1 MAQSL
6 RRAVP
11 AASELRKE
19 IMQPGGR
26 TVPGESDLRREVKVL
41 ELEKKRR
48 ERARKQAQEERDKEV
63 TRRAGAEAAL
73 AAVGAAGSGSSC
85 AAAPT
90 AGVSEAAAAT
100 AAAGAGARRAVATRA
115 SGSGSDDDDED
126 DDEEEEEHSSEGGL
140 RSPCLAPGPGV
151 STQVAPLSRK
161 EEKRRDAQ
169 ERRRAEREQ
178 ITRRQAE
185 RQAENARLSASAV
198 EEPFVGGVPRSGNCE
213 KCGFKFRFPNLA
225 VRYVYRQ
232 CPLCLYS
239 IPEPAPLGV
248 PAPHPSVP
256 DRLPW
261 PLCDARVCEGGV
273 AKRCERRRV
282 GGTDL
287 CSKHQQVVKRFGK
300 LSYGRFTEPYAEPH
314 ALEFDPP
321 EVFDLLA
328 VEPSAAERET
338 ARLKTLD
345 EKAIEAARLDKEQ
358 MDKGSHDTMLLRTA
372 SGMWQRRVRRG
383 QRIAKPISTKQIVDV
398 VQPTFGIDLAE
409 QGAGKVKWLRE
420 SFQALMA
427 LPTQRLAVLAAAV
440 GHVVDPQK
448 GLDVTE
454 QVQGLIAAQHGHRL
468 VIPHEADLLALL
480 KVNDPCPGEK
490 KWLRVRYSLD
500 GVIAEVRVGVIR
512 HVKPRAPE
520 ATPADPREQQ
530 QQQQQ
535 QQQQERDDEF
545 ESEPEPEESPFA
557 FALRQGDAEQV
568 QGPAVFRLERTLC
581 LELPVA
587 ASSSTKTLTTR
598 LTIIKGFYGHLH
610 DPERRFNVTEKLQGL
625 CDLGGSSSY
634 FAMDKGLR
642 LSDSFGEPCALV
654 AKVLDITYK
663 VEGREGE
670 VVVPEAH
677 GYLVDDVRVMAPIF
691 APAIVVLFATL
702 SPRGLVGR
710 AFVAKSDAKT
720 RLLNYNIFDKAAK
733 SVGKTSIRCLDA
745 ETVVVT
751 DEVMELVNGMGGD
764 LLEVRKGEHVT
775 RDVLRAMGRARAD
788 ALSGRFKGK
797 DLVLEVEFR
806 ANGKLNTIKLNTD
819 VHHLM
824 ADGILVDAKPVEPAI
839 DVQNAV
845 YGHPTDP
852 ARQANV
858 TPVIQG
864 LIARRRGRV
873 LAIPTSE
880 PLDKLFGDPCYPHHV
895 NKVLQ
900 IRYLVRPILGQLAA
914 AVTLDG
920 VISQSIKIGWPSA
933 SDSHFY

>member
-1 MAQSL
+1 
-6 RRAVP
+6 
-11 AASELRKE
+11 
-19 IMQPGGR
+19 
-26 TVPGESDLRREVKVL
+26 
-41 ELEKKRR
+41 
-48 ERARKQAQEERDKEV
+48 
-63 TRRAGAEAAL
+63 
-73 AAVGAAGSGSSC
+73 
-85 AAAPT
+85 
-90 AGVSEAAAAT
+90 
-100 AAAGAGARRAVATRA
+100 
-115 SGSGSDDDDED
+115 
-126 DDEEEEEHSSEGGL
+126 
-140 RSPCLAPGPGV
+140 
-151 STQVAPLSRK
+151 
-161 EEKRRDAQ
+161 
-169 ERRRAEREQ
+169 
-178 ITRRQAE
+178 
-185 RQAENARLSASAV
+185 
-198 EEPFVGGVPRSGNCE
+198 
-213 KCGFKFRFPNLA
+213 
-225 VRYVYRQ
+225 
-232 CPLCLYS
+232 
-239 IPEPAPLGV
+239 
-248 PAPHPSVP
+248 
-256 DRLPW
+256 
-261 PLCDARVCEGGV
+261 
-273 AKRCERRRV
+273 
-282 GGTDL
+282 
-287 CSKHQQVVKRFGK
+287 
-300 LSYGRFTEPYAEPH
+300 
-314 ALEFDPP
+314 
-321 EVFDLLA
+321 
-328 VEPSAAERET
+328 
-338 ARLKTLD
+338 
-345 EKAIEAARLDKEQ
+345 
-358 MDKGSHDTMLLRTA
+358 
-372 SGMWQRRVRRG
+372 
-383 QRIAKPISTKQIVDV
+383 
-398 VQPTFGIDLAE
+398 
-409 QGAGKVKWLRE
+409 
-420 SFQALMA
+420 
-427 LPTQRLAVLAAAV
+427 
-440 GHVVDPQK
+440 
-448 GLDVTE
+448 
-454 QVQGLIAAQHGHRL
+454 
-468 VIPHEADLLALL
+468 
-480 KVNDPCPGEK
+480 
-490 KWLRVRYSLD
+490 
-500 GVIAEVRVGVIR
+500 
-512 HVKPRAPE
+512 
-520 ATPADPREQQ
+520 
-530 QQQQQ
+530 
-535 QQQQERDDEF
+535 
-545 ESEPEPEESPFA
+545 
-557 FALRQGDAEQV
+557 
-568 QGPAVFRLERTLC
+568 
-581 LELPVA
+581 
-587 ASSSTKTLTTR
+587 
-598 LTIIKGFYGHLH
+598 
-610 DPERRFNVTEKLQGL
+610 
-625 CDLGGSSSY
+625 
-634 FAMDKGLR
+634 MDKGLR